1 MDSGNNTKGWSHSES
16 HLWAILTWK
25 SYTSIET
32 ILDKARGMKTDANK
46 ADLAK
51 ASYEAREKALA
62 LQAAP
67 DITMTEAKEPMQLAV
82 LLLCPSV

>member
-1 MDSGNNTKGWSHSES
+1 
-16 HLWAILTWK
+16 
-25 SYTSIET
+25 
-32 ILDKARGMKTDANK
+32 MKTDANK